1 MTGQKPA
8 AAEKN
13 ESANPV
19 LNQSILVVT
28 LVLTGG
34 ISTPGAVLK
43 LWLGALRP
51 PRFRVQENG
60 LPFEKFGGTGRQTWH
75 RAGKTDFAT

>member
-51 PRFRVQENG
+51 FADPERVFVVDSGRIPVFKTLLRG
-60 LPFEKFGGTGRQTWH
+60 LVI
-75 RAGKTDFAT
+75 

>member
-34 ISTPGAVLK
+34 ISTP
-43 LWLGALRP
+43 
-51 PRFRVQENG
+51 
-60 LPFEKFGGTGRQTWH
+60 
-75 RAGKTDFAT
+75 